1 MKKILSKISLLTLL
15 LPLFVFAQG
24 DVPGIDNPL
33 KPEFDSLPNLIFALV
48 DIVSTIGFYIAVFFI
63 IYSGFLF
70 VKARGNE
77 KEIGNAKEALKWTL
91 IGTAVLL
98 GARVIADVIQGTL
111 DQVEARE
118 TPAEVIKHV

>member
-1 MKKILSKISLLTLL
+1 MKKTLSKISLLTLL
-15 LPLFVFAQG
+15 LPFFVFAQ
-24 DVPGIDNPL
+24 DTPGIDNPL
-33 KPEFDSLPNLIFALV
+33 KPQFDSLPNLIFALV

-77 KEIGNAKEALKWTL
+77 KDIGTAKEALKWTL

-118 TPAEVIKHV
+118 IPAEVIKHV